1 MENNVFFDANG
12 ITTTSA
18 NHISNLAKESYMSIE
33 KELSQIR
40 FYTTKASL
48 IDSNEEKV
56 LRVGTE
62 NIDWIPEKLEEVARL
77 KSLIAWFREAIKEK
91 ERLVR
96 EAKNKD
102 SFETARELGI
112 EVPEKPVR
120 EPYPSWDDMVAE
132 WNIKTRN
139 RYFWLD
145 TQCSTIGKY
154 IHPDGYLAV
163 AREIFSDTIQN
174 PCKLNGAGRDAILYT
189 SEPTVSPES
198 VDELYFSL
206 QDKYRSYQAELN
218 SMKHDIETKINTE
231 TSRIDSEYVKAMEE
245 YNAAIREIMA
255 KAQKYHNERLEET
268 QSLKIAIPDNLKDT
282 YKKLSE
288 LGKKK

>member
-18 NHISNLAKESYMSIE
+18 NYIANVAKESYKNIE
-33 KELSQIR
+33 SELNNVR
-40 FYTTKASL
+40 FYSTTVSL
-48 IDSNEEKV
+48 I
-56 LRVGTE
+56 GTS
-62 NIDWIPEKLEEVARL
+62 DEKLLSDGMTTLDGISDKLDEVAKL

-91 ERLVR
+91 ERLIR
-96 EAKNKD
+96 EAKNMTVLEDAK
-102 SFETARELGI
+102 ALGI
-112 EVPEKPVR
+112 DMPEKPVK
-120 EPYPSWDDMVAE
+120 ESYPIWDEMVAL

-139 RYFWLD
+139 RYLWLD

-154 IHPDGYLAV
+154 IHPDGYFAG
-163 AREIFSDTIQN
+163 AREDLSKKIQN
-174 PCKLNGAGRDAILYT
+174 PRSMSGTGRDAIVYQ
-189 SEPTVSPES
+189 SKPTISMED

-218 SMKHDIETKINTE
+218 SMKHDIETKINAE
-231 TSRIDSEYVKAMEE
+231 INRIDSEYVKAMEE
-245 YNAAIREIMA
+245 YNAKMGDVIA
-255 KAQKYHNERLEET
+255 KTQKFHNERLTEM
-268 QSLKIAIPDNLKDT
+268 QSLKIAIPDNLKET